1 LDRRKFN
8 DGASVSALTVDIDQA
23 NNFTIIAG
31 DRGGTLT
38 GFQLQGHLYKVRV
51 EDDTS
56 LKSLPQASKKS
67 KLFSRDRS
75 INSLLSVIIQDKF
88 GIDTNYLLVS
98 ESSSLLH
105 YYNQSLRVHSLELPS
120 KINTICVGSFQNKKT
135 KQIIAGCLDGFIYL
149 IEDYQVKRYIKVSCT
164 ITKLIPFSHQEVPYD
179 YLLCAGHFNAL
190 KIFGQG
196 QLLVELKTSD
206 WIQSLA
212 VGDVNNDGKN
222 EIIVGLVNYMV
233 HVFEVQNGTQ

>member
-1 LDRRKFN
+1 
-8 DGASVSALTVDIDQA
+8 
-23 NNFTIIAG
+23 
-31 DRGGTLT
+31 
-38 GFQLQGHLYKVRV
+38 
-51 EDDTS
+51 
-56 LKSLPQASKKS
+56 
-67 KLFSRDRS
+67 
-75 INSLLSVIIQDKF
+75 
-88 GIDTNYLLVS
+88 
-98 ESSSLLH
+98 
-105 YYNQSLRVHSLELPS
+105 
-120 KINTICVGSFQNKKT
+120 
-135 KQIIAGCLDGFIYL
+135 
-149 IEDYQVKRYIKVSCT
+149 VKRYIKVSCT